1 MSAFGRRTL
10 LAGAAMMAAPRV
22 ARAAEERPIRIG
34 VLNDPNGVYADN
46 GGLGSVIAAQLAAE
60 DFGGAVLGRKIEVIS
75 GDHQNKPDLAA
86 GIAREWI
93 DRQGVDVIADGASSA
108 AGLAIQQV
116 TREKQRIFII
126 TGPATSDLT
135 GKACSPFGFH
145 FSYDTYAQAKGTA
158 TALTQ
163 NGGESWFFITADY
176 AFGAAMERDAR
187 RFVEQSGGKVL
198 GSIRH
203 PLGATDFSS
212 YLLAAQSSGA
222 KVIGLCNA
230 GTDTQNTVKQASE
243 FGIVRG
249 GQRLAALVMFITD
262 VIAIGLPTAQ
272 GLVLTTAFYWDR
284 TPATRAWSQRFMAH
298 KPKPPSMLQ
307 AGVYSGVR
315 HYLQAVKDGGTSD
328 PVATAARMHQ
338 TPVNDMNNT
347 NVTIRADG
355 RLMCAMYLMQVKSP
369 AESKAPFDVYR
380 EIAAMADGAA
390 FRPASE
396 GGCALVASRGTP

>member
-1 MSAFGRRTL
+1 MSGLGRRML
-10 LAGAAMMAAPRV
+10 LTGAAALAAPGV
-22 ARAAEERPIRIG
+22 ARADAAPPLRIG

-46 GGLGSVIAAQLAAE
+46 GGIGSVIAARLAAE
-60 DFGGAVLGRKIEVIS
+60 DFGMSVLGRRIEVIS

-93 DRQGVDVIADGASSA
+93 DREGVDIIADGASSA
-108 AGLAIQQV
+108 AGLAIQEV

-158 TALTQ
+158 SALTR
-163 NGGESWFFITADY
+163 NGGDSWFFITADY
-176 AFGAAMERDAR
+176 AFGAAMERDSR

-198 GSIRH
+198 GGVRH

-212 YLLAAQSSGA
+212 YLLAAQNSGA

-230 GTDTQNTVKQASE
+230 GADTQNTVKQAAE
-243 FGIVRG
+243 FGIAQS
-249 GQRLAALVMFITD
+249 GQHLAALVMFITD
-262 VIAIGLPTAQ
+262 VLAIGLPTAQ

-284 TPATRAWSQRFMAH
+284 TPETRAWSQRFMAH

-315 HYLQAVKDGGTSD
+315 HYLQAVQDIRATD
-328 PVATAARMHQ
+328 PTAVAKRMHER
-338 TPVNDMNNT
+338 PVNDMNNDH
-347 NVTIRADG
+347 VAIRADG
-355 RLMCAMYLMQVKSP
+355 RLMCAMYLMRVKSP
-369 AESKAPFDVYR
+369 AQSAGPFDVYDLV
-380 EIAAMADGAA
+380 AAMPDGAA
-390 FRPASE
+390 FRPPSE
-396 GGCALVASRGTP
+396 GGCPLLSP